1 MSSILFIQNI
11 SLIKSYF
18 VHVNQRDTHFSAIF
32 FTQLLLCEIHH
43 RGIKEPFHGFSFFIP
58 SHLFINQRNRIK
70 DCFESRERNQVL
82 FFFFEFQRN
91 EIRESKNT
99 TRLSIQVCKRGAQP
113 QDNINTERKRERE
126 YNQSIK
132 IKRYRYQHV

>member
-32 FTQLLLCEIHH
+32 FTQLLLCEIHN

-58 SHLFINQRNRIK
+58 SHLFMNQRI
-70 DCFESRERNQVL
+70 ESKFVSNQERNQVL
-82 FFFFEFQRN
+82 FLFVEFQWN
-91 EIRESKNT
+91 ETRKSKNT
-99 TRLSIQVCKRGAQP
+99 TQLSIQVCKRGAQP
-113 QDNINTERKRERE
+113 QDNIKTERKRESTI
-126 YNQSIK
+126 NQSIK
-132 IKRYRYQHV
+132 IKRGRYQHV

>member
-32 FTQLLLCEIHH
+32 FTQLLLCEIHN

-58 SHLFINQRNRIK
+58 SHLFMNQRI
-70 DCFESRERNQVL
+70 ESKFVLNQER
-82 FFFFEFQRN
+82 
-91 EIRESKNT
+91 EIRFCFFSNFKEMKFERVKI
-99 TRLSIQVCKRGAQP
+99 RLDFPYKFVNAGLSHKTISTQRG
-113 QDNINTERKRERE
+113 RERE
-126 YNQSIK
+126 STINQSK
-132 IKRYRYQHV
+132 